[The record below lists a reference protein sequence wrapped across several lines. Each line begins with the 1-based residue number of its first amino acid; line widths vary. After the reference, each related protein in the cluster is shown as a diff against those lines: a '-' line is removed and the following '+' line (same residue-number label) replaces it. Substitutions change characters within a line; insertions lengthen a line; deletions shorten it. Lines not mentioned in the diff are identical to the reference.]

1 MVLSKIVKTGMQIE
15 IGKLYKN
22 RTLLFLVPALN
33 YYGPTLKTKL
43 NLVFKLA
50 FGIQDSLI
58 EGTYLEGQKNIYIL
72 VDKLVRPD
80 LYQNFMDW
88 IKHQEYYV
96 TDYAY
101 DSILENNSRKQ
112 MIVIAFPPELG
123 DAYDKF
129 LLGKYSLMYTKN
141 EINTF
146 FGDENKAA
154 ARHILCKTVFAKN
167 QFKLLVRET
176 FGTILEEQDFLV
188 GSWEYDLPPNSE
200 EEFFN
205 TWKPLGE

>member
-1 MVLSKIVKTGMQIE
+1 MVLSRIVKQGMDIE
-15 IGKLYKN
+15 IGKLYTN
-22 RTLLFLVPALN
+22 RTLKYLVPALN
-33 YYGPTLKTKL
+33 FYGPTLKTKL

-50 FGIQDSLI
+50 FGIHDSLL
-58 EGTYLEGQKNIYIL
+58 EGTHLQGQKNIFIL

-88 IKHQEYYV
+88 LKHQEYYV

-101 DSILENNSRKQ
+101 DSILEHNSRKQ
-112 MIVIAFPPELG
+112 MIVIAFPPKLA
-123 DAYDKF
+123 DIYDKF
-129 LLGKYSLMYTKN
+129 LLGKYSLMYTKE

-146 FGDENKAA
+146 FGDENKAE
-154 ARHILCKTVFAKN
+154 ARHVLCKTLFAKN
-167 QFKLLVRET
+167 QFKILVRET

-188 GSWEYDLPPNSE
+188 GSWEYDFPPSAE

-205 TWKPLGE
+205 TWKPLGS

>member
-1 MVLSKIVKTGMQIE
+1 MVLSRVVKTGMQIE
-15 IGKLYKN
+15 IGKLYVN
-22 RTLLFLVPALN
+22 RTLKYLVPALN

-50 FGIQDSLI
+50 FGVHDSLL
-58 EGTYLEGQKNIYIL
+58 EGSHLQGQKNIFIL

-88 IKHQEYYV
+88 LKHQEYYV

-101 DSILENNSRKQ
+101 DSILEGNSRKQ
-112 MIVIAFPPELG
+112 MIVIAFPAELE

-141 EINTF
+141 EINTYF
-146 FGDENKAA
+146 DGENKAG
-154 ARHILCKTVFAKN
+154 ARHVLFKTITAKQ
-167 QFKLLVRET
+167 QFKLLVKET
-176 FGTILEEQDFLV
+176 FGTILEEQDFLQ
-188 GSWEYDLPPNSE
+188 GSWEYDLPPNQE

-205 TWKPLGE
+205 TWKPLGS